1 MKHTLIGLLLI
12 AVFVL
17 HLIAIRSNWGWYRNN
32 YQARAMIKQWGEDGF
47 AAFSYLICG
56 VGIAFGF
63 AVLLGFFDHWS

>member
-1 MKHTLIGLLLI
+1 MKNIIIGLLLI
-12 AVFVL
+12 DVCVL
-17 HLIAIRSNWGWYRNN
+17 HLIALRGRWRWYMNN

-47 AAFSYLICG
+47 AAYSYLICG